1 MKSNIIVTTTNSIE
15 GCCIM
20 KYLKT
25 ICSNIVIGTNVFS
38 DIAASFTDFFGGRS
52 DTYRRKLDII
62 YEEALKDIGYAIHLN
77 SSKMK
82 YYKYAMKLLKELEGD
97 EKIEE

>member
-1 MKSNIIVTTTNSIE
+1 MTLSRL
-15 GCCIM
+15 
-20 KYLKT
+20 LK
-25 ICSNIVIGTNVFS
+25 
-38 DIAASFTDFFGGRS
+38 
-52 DTYRRKLDII
+52 